1 MAQTS
6 EQQAPTTGI
15 SDAVVEWRRE
25 TLERAGLD
33 AERAEKIA
41 ASDADLHEA
50 ITEVPVQ
57 DPSKAGTVIDEVEKG
72 YSLND
77 KIIRFAKVV
86 VGK

>member
-6 EQQAPTTGI
+6 EQQAPSSSI

-33 AERAEKIA
+33 TERAEKIA

-50 ITEVPVQ
+50 VRLIEQGCAP
-57 DPSKAGTVIDEVEKG
+57 DLLERI
-72 YSLND
+72 LL
-77 KIIRFAKVV
+77 
-86 VGK
+86 

>member
-6 EQQAPTTGI
+6 EQQAPSTGI

-50 ITEVPVQ
+50 VRLIEQGCAP
-57 DPSKAGTVIDEVEKG
+57 DLLERI
-72 YSLND
+72 LL
-77 KIIRFAKVV
+77 
-86 VGK
+86 

>member
-33 AERAEKIA
+33 SDRAERIA

-50 ITEVPVQ
+50 VRLLEQGCSPDLLERI
-57 DPSKAGTVIDEVEKG
+57 
-72 YSLND
+72 LL
-77 KIIRFAKVV
+77 
-86 VGK
+86 

>member
-50 ITEVPVQ
+50 VRLIEQGCAP
-57 DPSKAGTVIDEVEKG
+57 DLLERI
-72 YSLND
+72 LL
-77 KIIRFAKVV
+77 
-86 VGK
+86 

>member
-1 MAQTS
+1 MAPTS
-6 EQQAPTTGI
+6 EQQAPSSGI

-50 ITEVPVQ
+50 VRLIEQGCSP
-57 DPSKAGTVIDEVEKG
+57 DLLERI
-72 YSLND
+72 LL
-77 KIIRFAKVV
+77 
-86 VGK
+86 

>member
-6 EQQAPTTGI
+6 EQQAPTTGL

-50 ITEVPVQ
+50 VRLIEQGCAPELLER
-57 DPSKAGTVIDEVEKG
+57 I
-72 YSLND
+72 LL
-77 KIIRFAKVV
+77 
-86 VGK
+86 